1 MVDFNPVLWGIV
13 AVLLGFIFFV
23 YLFIRRIV
31 TSFFEGMR
39 GGK

>member
-13 AVLLGFIFFV
+13 AILLGFVFFV
-23 YLFIRRIV
+23 YLFIRRTV

-39 GGK
+39 EGK